1 MTKAL
6 FYVSCVYVIIK
17 NGMKIVSHCSQFCI
31 LILFEQKYIV
41 VLNMSVNADNLS
53 LNQEQ
58 QIAKDSEK
66 AIRYYSISTL
76 EKHLRKNG
84 LRPTRQRLE
93 LAHMIFSQGNRHI
106 AAEELYEEAVRA
118 GVPVSLATV
127 YNTLHQ
133 FTEAGLLRIIAVE
146 GSKTWF
152 DTNTSDHY
160 HFYIEG
166 ENRILDIPCDLGE
179 APIIGNLP
187 KPPEG
192 MEISHVDL
200 IIRLKPKN

>member
-1 MTKAL
+1 MNC
-6 FYVSCVYVIIK
+6 Y
-17 NGMKIVSHCSQFCI
+17 
-31 LILFEQKYIV
+31 
-41 VLNMSVNADNLS
+41 S
-53 LNQEQ
+53 LPE
-58 QIAKDSEK
+58 
-66 AIRYYSISTL
+66 L
-76 EKHLRKNG
+76 EKHLRHNG

-93 LAHMIFSQGNRHI
+93 LAKMIFSQGNRHI
-106 AAEELYEEAVRA
+106 AAEELYEEAIKSN
-118 GVPVSLATV
+118 VPVSLATI

-166 ENRILDIPCDLGE
+166 ENRILDIPCNLKGS
-179 APIIGNLP
+179 PIIENLP
-187 KPPEG
+187 QPPEG

>member
-1 MTKAL
+1 MLMSADDLGFNEEEYFVKE
-6 FYVSCVYVIIK
+6 CGKVIHYH
-17 NGMKIVSHCSQFCI
+17 S
-31 LILFEQKYIV
+31 
-41 VLNMSVNADNLS
+41 MSA
-53 LNQEQ
+53 
-58 QIAKDSEK
+58 
-66 AIRYYSISTL
+66 L
-76 EKHLRKNG
+76 EKRLRQNG

-93 LAHMIFSQGNRHI
+93 LANMIFSQGNRHI
-106 AAEELYEEAVRA
+106 AAEELYEEAVGL

-166 ENRILDIPCDLGE
+166 ENRILDIPCDLE
-179 APIIGNLP
+179 ESLIIKNLP
-187 KPPEG
+187 QPPEG
-192 MEISHVDL
+192 MEILHVDL
-200 IIRLKPKN
+200 IVRLKPKNLA

>member
-1 MTKAL
+1 MYHPVPIFL
-6 FYVSCVYVIIK
+6 FLSYLK
-17 NGMKIVSHCSQFCI
+17 QEDI
-31 LILFEQKYIV
+31 LV
-41 VLNMSVNADNLS
+41 CNMSGSADNLDM
-53 LNQEQ
+53 NEEQ
-58 QIAKDSEK
+58 QSTKECGEGMQ
-66 AIRYYSISTL
+66 YYSTSML
-76 EKHLRKNG
+76 EKRLRENG

-106 AAEELYEEAVRA
+106 TAEELYEEAVRV

-166 ENRILDIPCDLGE
+166 ENHILDIPCNLE
-179 APIIGNLP
+179 EFPIIGNLP
-187 KPPEG
+187 TPPEG

-200 IIRLKPKN
+200 IVRLKQKNQSCDRE

>member
-1 MTKAL
+1 MN
-6 FYVSCVYVIIK
+6 FYS
-17 NGMKIVSHCSQFCI
+17 
-31 LILFEQKYIV
+31 
-41 VLNMSVNADNLS
+41 LS
-53 LNQEQ
+53 
-58 QIAKDSEK
+58 K
-66 AIRYYSISTL
+66 L
-76 EKHLRKNG
+76 EECLRKNG

-106 AAEELYEEAVRA
+106 AAEELYEEATQA

-166 ENRILDIPCDLGE
+166 ENRILDIPYNFEE
-179 APIIGNLP
+179 APIIENLP
-187 KPPEG
+187 QPPQG

-200 IIRLKPKN
+200 IIRLRRKH

>member
-1 MTKAL
+1 
-6 FYVSCVYVIIK
+6 
-17 NGMKIVSHCSQFCI
+17 
-31 LILFEQKYIV
+31 
-41 VLNMSVNADNLS
+41 MSVSVDDLG
-53 LNQEQ
+53 LNE
-58 QIAKDSEK
+58 EK
-66 AIRYYSISTL
+66 QSVEDCGKMMPYYSISML
-76 EKHLRKNG
+76 EKRLRQNG

-93 LAHMIFSQGNRHI
+93 LAYMIFSKGNRHI
-106 AAEELYEEAVRA
+106 SAEELYEEAVRA

-133 FTEAGLLRIIAVE
+133 FTEEGLLRIIAVE

-166 ENRILDIPCDLGE
+166 ENRILDIPCNLEE
-179 APIIGNLP
+179 APIIKNLP

-200 IIRLKPKN
+200 IVRLKPKK